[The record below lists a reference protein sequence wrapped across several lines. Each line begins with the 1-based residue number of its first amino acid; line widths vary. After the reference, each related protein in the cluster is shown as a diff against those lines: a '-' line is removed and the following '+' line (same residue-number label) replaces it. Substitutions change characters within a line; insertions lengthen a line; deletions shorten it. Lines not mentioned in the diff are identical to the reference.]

1 MPAMLNTQLFATAMA
16 TTQTQATPDHR
27 LQALKVAHDDL
38 DAAIAALALSGN
50 GDDLTLTRLKKHKLQ
65 LKDEMAAI
73 LSAAISGG
81 VARAS

>member
-1 MPAMLNTQLFATAMA
+1 MPAMLNTQLFAAGMVPN
-16 TTQTQATPDHR
+16 QVPATPDHR

-38 DAAIAALALSGN
+38 DAAIAALSLSGN

-73 LSAAISGG
+73 LSAAIGHG

>member
-1 MPAMLNTQLFATAMA
+1 MLTTPFSTTTMPAHQGAAD
-16 TTQTQATPDHR
+16 PR
-27 LQALKVAHDDL
+27 LQALKLAHDDL
-38 DAAIAALALSGN
+38 DAAIAALSLNGN

-73 LSAAISGG
+73 ALGGG

>member
-1 MPAMLNTQLFATAMA
+1 MLNTQLFATGMVPTANRHS
-16 TTQTQATPDHR
+16 PDPR

-73 LSAAISGG
+73 QSSVMGAD